1 MLWFCYFIQHT
12 DILEAMLNERYMGY
26 RYGSSQASFETYHRA
41 CQHLY
46 LWCSSTAVLIH
57 RPNERLLFHPPG
69 TPRCVCVSGCQS
81 HRSHVKLWLLF
92 VREPVNRWEANH
104 CRCAPT
110 WHQKRESLQAG
121 SICLCPPSRGCISLF
136 WDIHARIPH
145 SYSGSPRAA
154 NGFPFVARP
163 FCLSCCCETRT
174 DYSAL
179 VYSHE
184 EE

>member
-1 MLWFCYFIQHT
+1 MNAIWDIDMVPHRPVLRHIFEPVSISICDAPLLHFI
-12 DILEAMLNERYMGY
+12 
-26 RYGSSQASFETYHRA
+26 F
-41 CQHLY
+41 
-46 LWCSSTAVLIH
+46 IH
-57 RPNERLLFHPPG
+57 RPNEWLLFHPPG

-92 VREPVNRWEANH
+92 VREPVNQWEANH

-110 WHQKRESLQAG
+110 WHQKRERLQAG

-163 FCLSCCCETRT
+163 FCFSCCCETRT